1 MNGLPLRRAQGALS
15 RHLCA
20 LGLLVAICVVPHRD
34 TSAASH
40 GHRTSPPTRQSKAAH
55 LLSTPLAVRDVAAYQ
70 AAVSA
75 AGRTKSI
82 PTTGAAQADQVE
94 LIVFHFFP
102 GGETEWSWTDPA
114 TGSQRVDRFAAN
126 GRPVQST
133 IIVGDHAEFIGYPR
147 KEESYSLLPAPV
159 RAGSSLRLMRAK
171 VRQQIGMASAGWK
184 RTGTSARINGHTTH
198 LYEQDGP
205 MRFDDGATGLGAD
218 VAYIDVTSMLVY
230 RQVLLDLRHGRRI
243 VVSGFDNDYRVVAGA
258 TASSARVFRFVT
270 LAGFT
275 AGPPLPAQHK

>member
-1 MNGLPLRRAQGALS
+1 MNSLPLRRAEGALS

-20 LGLLVAICVVPHRD
+20 LGLLVTICVVPHRD

-55 LLSTPLAVRDVAAYQ
+55 LLSTPLDVRDVAAYQ

-159 RAGSSLRLMRAK
+159 RAGSSLRMMRAK
-171 VRQQIGMASAGWK
+171 VRQQIGLASTGWK
-184 RTGTSARINGHTTH
+184 RTGSSS
-198 LYEQDGP
+198 
-205 MRFDDGATGLGAD
+205 RFDDGATGLGAN
-218 VAYIDVTSMLVY
+218 VAYIDVASMLVY
-230 RQVLLDLRHGRRI
+230 RQVLLDLRHGRRT

-258 TASSARVFRFVT
+258 TASSAPVFRFIT